1 MVHRPNPYADI
12 PSLYDMYVQAS
23 AKQRPAE
30 RFGLDV
36 FRNDDSDLG
45 DFPIDLPAG
54 PDYMVG
60 PGDGLAIDLWGGVAQ
75 RISRTVDRQG
85 RISLPESGPVLVS
98 GHTLA
103 EVQQTVQKVLRAN
116 YRDVSADVS
125 LSRLRTV
132 RVYVVGDV
140 AQPGAY
146 DISSLSTPL
155 NALFQAG
162 GMSDRGSL
170 RTIKHYR
177 GDKLVE
183 DVDLYDL
190 LLHGVRSEMAHI
202 ESGDTLLVAPM
213 GPQVTIEGM
222 VRRPAIYELRA
233 EKNLADALDLAG
245 GILPAAALQHIEVQR
260 LVAHEKRTMLT
271 LDISATSDPDSI
283 TKQLNAFGKIQVT
296 QDDPHFPIAPYKS

>member
-1 MVHRPNPYADI
+1 
-12 PSLYDMYVQAS
+12 
-23 AKQRPAE
+23 
-30 RFGLDV
+30 
-36 FRNDDSDLG
+36 
-45 DFPIDLPAG
+45 
-54 PDYMVG
+54 MVG

-125 LSRLRTV
+125 LSRLKTV

-162 GMSDRGSL
+162 GISERGSL
-170 RTIKHYR
+170 RNIKHFR

-183 DVDLYDL
+183 DVDAYDL
-190 LLHGVRSEMAHI
+190 AAS
-202 ESGDTLLVAPM
+202 
-213 GPQVTIEGM
+213 
-222 VRRPAIYELRA
+222 RRA
-233 EKNLADALDLAG
+233 
-245 GILPAAALQHIEVQR
+245 QR
-260 LVAHEKRTMLT
+260 NG
-271 LDISATSDPDSI
+271 SS
-283 TKQLNAFGKIQVT
+283 
-296 QDDPHFPIAPYKS
+296 